1 MNRRYLLS
9 AVAGLTLMLAGI
21 FVPFMKDAVDAGLA
35 RSARTALASKG
46 VTGVTVGA
54 DWASLTLEGHPA
66 ARRPALAAVHAMA
79 HHAAVHQVTYR
90 IRPAAH
96 PAPRGNAS
104 PAPSP
109 KTPPKTNPARN
120 PSGLETRIR
129 AALGKDGVT
138 FAAGS
143 ARLTAPAK
151 AALGRVASL
160 LDQRSGL
167 RATVIIAGFTDN
179 RGGAR
184 ANRALSLARADA
196 IRDYLTEHGVDG
208 GHLKT
213 VGRGETSPVAAN
225 ATAAGRAAN
234 RRIEFTVQGS

>member
-79 HHAAVHQVTYR
+79 HSAAVHRVTYR
-90 IRPAAH
+90 IRPAAR
-96 PAPRGNAS
+96 PAS

-208 GHLKT
+208 GHLKA

>member
-35 RSARTALASKG
+35 RSARTALTSKG

-79 HHAAVHQVTYR
+79 HSAAVHRVTYR
-90 IRPAAH
+90 IRPA
-96 PAPRGNAS
+96 S
-104 PAPSP
+104 PASSP
-109 KTPPKTNPARN
+109 KTPPKTNPVRN

-138 FAAGS
+138 FATGS

-151 AALGRVASL
+151 TALGRVASL

-167 RATVIIAGFTDN
+167 RPTVIIAGFTDN